1 MAFSD
6 SNWKDFPDNCRSTVA
21 YIIFYQGGP
30 IDHDIHVTV
39 PVAQS
44 SSEI

>member
-6 SNWKDFPDNCRSTVA
+6 SSWKYCPYTGRVTGE
-21 YIIFYQGGP
+21 YIIFDQGGT
-30 IDHDIHVTV
+30 IDYVTHVTV

-44 SSEI
+44 SS